1 MRTVTDSPFFS
12 QGSRAHVD
20 GDFSAEELALANRN
34 SGIALEI
41 MRHDVTPA
49 GMHYLLNHFDIPDL
63 DAQTWRLNVTGN
75 VNSPLSIS
83 LAELAALPSRT
94 LAVTLE
100 CAGNGRSALNPR
112 YQSMPWRNEAVG
124 TAQWTGTP
132 LRHILERAGI
142 GDDAVE
148 IAFLGADRGFAGG
161 VEHNFGWS
169 LTPDEALS
177 DEIMVCTAMNGA
189 PLLPQHGL
197 PARLIVPGWYG
208 MASVKWLTDIEVL
221 DRPFEGYQKATAYKF
236 RHDGDDPGQ
245 SIDLIRVRSL
255 MIPPGM
261 PDWYTRQRLVEHG
274 PVELVGRA
282 WSGAGTAIGKV
293 EVGVDDDWFEATL
306 EPRQDRFAW
315 TKWRY
320 TWNALPGDHVLKC
333 RASDTNGDVQPL
345 APRWDNSGYGNNSVH
360 VVPVTVR

>member
-1 MRTVTDSPFFS
+1 MSDSPFF
-12 QGSRAHVD
+12 GRGPRRHVD

-49 GMHYLLNHFDIPDL
+49 GMHYLLIHFDIPHL
-63 DAQTWRLNVTGN
+63 EAETWRLTVSGN
-75 VNSPLSIS
+75 VRSPLAIS
-83 LAELAALPSRT
+83 LTDLASLPQRT
-94 LAVTLE
+94 LPVTLE
-100 CAGNGRSALNPR
+100 CAGNGRAALDRR
-112 YQSMPWRNEAVG
+112 YQSMPWRHEAVG
-124 TAQWTGTP
+124 TAEWTGTP

-142 GDDAVE
+142 GDGAAE

-169 LTPDEALS
+169 LTPDEALR
-177 DEIMVCTAMNGA
+177 DDVLLCTAMNGA
-189 PLLPQHGL
+189 PLLPQHGF

-208 MASVKWLTDIEVL
+208 MASVKWLTGIMVL
-221 DRPFEGYQKATAYKF
+221 DQPFDGYQKTTAYKF
-236 RHDGDDPGQ
+236 RSDKDDPGEP
-245 SIDLIRVRSL
+245 IDYIRVKSL

-274 PVELVGRA
+274 PVEVTGRA

-293 EVGVDDDWFEATL
+293 EISVDDDWFEATL

-315 TKWRY
+315 NKWRY
-320 TWNALPGDHVLKC
+320 TWNAAPGDHVLKC
-333 RASDTNGDVQPL
+333 RATDVNGDVQPL
-345 APRWDNSGYGNNSVH
+345 APRWDNSGYGNNAVQ